1 MAFNSRIHNDHSVRR
16 FDQLIFKPLMIPLCV
31 VMLCVLL
38 NQMLE
43 IGRPESFA
51 ICP

>member
-1 MAFNSRIHNDHSVRR
+1 MPASGDSEMIQAPQSSRACNI
-16 FDQLIFKPLMIPLCV
+16 
-31 VMLCVLL
+31 L

-51 ICP
+51 ICL